1 LELANQCVRKWW
13 GVPNQVK
20 GAIGAGM
27 KQLHINDALLAH
39 SAPSLDTKSAMARV
53 AAIQTAE
60 ALDVAEP
67 LERALN
73 GRSAVM
79 EAIARRRTEIRVA
92 VGR

>member
-1 LELANQCVRKWW
+1 
-13 GVPNQVK
+13 
-20 GAIGAGM
+20 M
-27 KQLHINDALLAH
+27 KLLNINDALLAH
-39 SAPSLDTKSAMARV
+39 SVPSLDTKTAMTRV

-79 EAIARRRTEIRVA
+79 EAVARRRTEIRVA
-92 VGR
+92 AGGAA